1 MSKLVAGLLGVAV
14 FAAGLQ
20 IPSAAQAA
28 TIIGGSSLLT
38 PSYLT
43 QLEDWVINDPTL
55 AYDGSLVL
63 TNVFTKG
70 VTGVTAQQFHAA
82 VDGKGPTI
90 FIARALQ
97 LNSNG
102 LGGFV
107 AGATMLIGG
116 YNPQSWSSSAA
127 YNVTSGGA
135 DRTAFIFNLTTGE
148 RRDQTAAAGG
158 EYQTLNTASY
168 GPTFGAGHDVYIDA
182 ALMEGY
188 VHTQSYCPP
197 ALLATGCAGLPD
209 LMGKTLV
216 EGLDLRYLAFEVFTV
231 AAVPVPAALPMLAA
245 GLGALGL
252 LGWRKRGRA
261 KFATA

>member
-1 MSKLVAGLLGVAV
+1 MSKLVAGLLGVAA

-20 IPSAAQAA
+20 VPSAAQAA
-28 TIIGGSSLLT
+28 TIIGSSSLLT

-70 VTGVTAQQFHAA
+70 VTGATAQQFHGA

-90 FIARALQ
+90 FVARALQ

-102 LGGFV
+102 LGSFIP
-107 AGATMLIGG
+107 GATMLIGG
-116 YNPQSWSSSAA
+116 YNPQSWSTSGA

-148 RRDQTAAAGG
+148 RRDQTAAANG

-168 GPTFGAGHDVYIDA
+168 GPTFGTGHDVYIDA

-231 AAVPVPAALPMLAA
+231 SVVPVPAAMPMLAA
-245 GLGALGL
+245 GLGVLVLMGR
-252 LGWRKRGRA
+252 RKRLRLA
-261 KFATA
+261 A